1 MKATEILELDAVR
14 FVEPTYADL
23 IDPTFTARLEVAQ
36 ATQGRLLLD
45 EESDPLAI
53 AFEEESGWIAGSFLH
68 RRPTSAVIER
78 FENTNGDIYQEDR
91 AAWCS
96 AVREYYS
103 REIQDTVPSAIPD
116 LNPDRNAIIE
126 NLITSVWGDR
136 KGTQCLD
143 CCCGSG
149 VGSAVLRKLGI
160 RPVSYDNDANLLSLG
175 LKSGRLLPEE
185 TMCIDGTQAVKYT
198 RPIPLG
204 IGIMLGEM
212 NEFNREM
219 WEAIVHALLVL
230 TQETIITV
238 GTEKEARQV
247 GEWAE
252 ERQQET
258 NVFENTADPIY
269 DRWVVV
275 AKGGQIGKLG

>member
-1 MKATEILELDAVR
+1 MKAAEILELDAFR
-14 FVEPTYADL
+14 FIEPTYADL
-23 IDPTFTARLEVAQ
+23 VDSTFTARLEEAP
-36 ATQGRLLLD
+36 ASQGRLLLD
-45 EESDPLAI
+45 EENDPLAL

-68 RRPTSAVIER
+68 RRPTSAVIQR
-78 FENTNGDIYQEDR
+78 FEDTNGDIYQEDR

-103 REIQDTVPSAIPD
+103 REILETVPPAMPD
-116 LNPDRNAIIE
+116 LNPDRHTLIE
-126 NLITSVWGDR
+126 NLITSVWGNR
-136 KGTQCLD
+136 TGTACLD

-149 VGSAVLRKLGI
+149 VGSAVLRKLGMK
-160 RPVSYDNDANLLSLG
+160 PVSYDNDAALLSLG
-175 LKSGRLLPEE
+175 LREGRLLPDE
-185 TMCIDGTQAVKYT
+185 TMCIDGTRAVKYT

-204 IGIMLGEM
+204 IGIMMGEI

-219 WEAIVHALLVL
+219 WEAIVHGLLVL

-238 GTEKEARQV
+238 GTEKEARLI

-258 NVFENTADPIY
+258 RVFENTADPIY
-269 DRWVVV
+269 DRWVII
-275 AKGGQIGKLG
+275 ANGGEPGKLG